1 MRWATLFDL
10 MTALI
15 PTPQG
20 SRYFSIR
27 WLKSSLCAV
36 LCFLSVFSYPY
47 VLQFLTDGMLV
58 REMMAD
64 PLLKKYRYLTA
75 LMWYMWF
82 LQPADPVSHGSV
94 AGSQHRQTEA
104 AKWNL
109 TTFYYLLLCFSC
121 FDKIDLL
128 ETSQAWPE
136 FISGAKYTLSQ
147 FAPMSCIVGHDNLMR
162 SKRLPFIEP
171 CT

>member
-27 WLKSSLCAV
+27 WLKCSLCAV
-36 LCFLSVFSYPY
+36 LCFLSVLSYPC
-47 VLQFLTDGMLV
+47 VLQFVTDGMLV

-75 LMWYMWF
+75 LRSIYMWF
-82 LQPADPVSHGSV
+82 LQAADPESHGSV
-94 AGSQHRQTEA
+94 AGSQH
-104 AKWNL
+104 
-109 TTFYYLLLCFSC
+109 
-121 FDKIDLL
+121 
-128 ETSQAWPE
+128 
-136 FISGAKYTLSQ
+136 
-147 FAPMSCIVGHDNLMR
+147 
-162 SKRLPFIEP
+162 
-171 CT
+171 